1 MSTLILH
8 TNGNESLIITIT
20 IIIIIKIITIII
32 IIIIII
38 LVTMIKR
45 IFVKAPNI

>member
-20 IIIIIKIITIII
+20 IIIKILIT
-32 IIIIII
+32 IIIII

>member
-1 MSTLILH
+1 MSTVILH

-20 IIIIIKIITIII
+20 IIIIIKIIIT

>member
-32 IIIIII
+32 IIIII

>member
-32 IIIIII
+32 IIII

>member
-1 MSTLILH
+1 MSTVILH

-20 IIIIIKIITIII
+20 IIIIIKIIITI

>member
-20 IIIIIKIITIII
+20 IIIIIKIIIT